1 MRVRF
6 RFAPASGCHAGWFV
20 FALVLVLPVAL
31 MHGGQGQAP
40 APADTM
46 TVDQVMAMPKID
58 AHAHVGPMSGAQRT
72 AFLAFLEKASLK
84 WLNICTGG
92 MNAARLA
99 QQIENAE
106 QLHRAAPGRVAWATS
121 FTLSNWGDED
131 WAEAAE
137 RMIDEGFSGGAV
149 AAKVWK
155 DLGMELKDADGRFV
169 MADDPR
175 VSPVFSSLA
184 GKGRT
189 LVAHLGEPRNCW
201 LPLDQMTTASDRGY
215 FSRNPQYHGYL
226 LPEMPGYEKQ
236 IAARDAVLERHP
248 RLRMVGC
255 HLASLEYDVD
265 EVAKRLDKYPNLAV
279 DLAARMVHLQ
289 IQPRE
294 KVRSFVLRYQDRILY
309 GTDFAFGR
317 GSDDPAATAKAL
329 ASLEADYRSDAAYL
343 ATDREVDVPRAREGF
358 KSRGL
363 ALPASVLRKIY
374 FENAKKWY
382 PGI

>member
-1 MRVRF
+1 
-6 RFAPASGCHAGWFV
+6 
-20 FALVLVLPVAL
+20 
-31 MHGGQGQAP
+31 
-40 APADTM
+40 
-46 TVDQVMAMPKID
+46 
-58 AHAHVGPMSGAQRT
+58 
-72 AFLAFLEKASLK
+72 
-84 WLNICTGG
+84 
-92 MNAARLA
+92 
-99 QQIENAE
+99 
-106 QLHRAAPGRVAWATS
+106 
-121 FTLSNWGDED
+121 
-131 WAEAAE
+131 
-137 RMIDEGFSGGAV
+137 
-149 AAKVWK
+149 
-155 DLGMELKDADGRFV
+155 
-169 MADDPR
+169 
-175 VSPVFSSLA
+175 
-184 GKGRT
+184 
-189 LVAHLGEPRNCW
+189 
-201 LPLDQMTTASDRGY
+201 
-215 FSRNPQYHGYL
+215 
-226 LPEMPGYEKQ
+226 MPGYEKQ

-343 ATDREVDVPRAREGF
+343 ATDQEVDVPRAREGF

-374 FENAKKWY
+374 FENAKTWY